1 MFLVRRVD
9 FVAPLPRPLI
19 QILPTGEGA
28 AREEVSFDEAEGP
41 LYAPRAVRVADRMRY
56 ELEAEPL
63 AEGSHLRHRNHVA
76 PAAPQHHHVRVI
88 DHHAL
93 PRATHVTQ
101 RFGQKNLA
109 VEALE
114 CRITLE
120 EQHPRVTQHGRRGL
134 HSPLLSRQF
143 DVVRRGVVLYLLA
156 RSKLI

>member
-101 RFGQKNLA
+101 RFGQKHLA

-114 CRITLE
+114 CRKTLE
-120 EQHPRVTQHGRRGL
+120 EQHPRVTQQADAVCTRRFFPASSTSCGEVSCCIS
-134 HSPLLSRQF
+134 SP
-143 DVVRRGVVLYLLA
+143 GA
-156 RSKLI
+156 